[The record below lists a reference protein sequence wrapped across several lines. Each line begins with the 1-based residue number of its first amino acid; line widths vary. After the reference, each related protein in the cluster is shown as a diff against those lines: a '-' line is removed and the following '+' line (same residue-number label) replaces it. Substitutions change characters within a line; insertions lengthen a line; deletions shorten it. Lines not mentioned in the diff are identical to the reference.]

1 MYFSKDTFSKG
12 LILKIVPK
20 LEIGKSQLGIVA
32 KVNEVQKVNSKSV
45 R

>member
-32 KVNEVQKVNSKSV
+32 KVNEVQRLIQKA
-45 R
+45 